1 MSFQPTPYLDCHICE
16 IEILATAN
24 ISSNTTAIN
33 LGNILIDTGGQIT
46 VASNFITFPANMEF
60 FVKSNLV
67 CQSVNGGTTITLA
80 YTTFKDASNNP
91 LQYQA
96 TGQGAARTGA
106 NSGTSFQSTDCF
118 MCLFSSASARSAKLT
133 LDYATAEQPTSI
145 PYNSATSYIPNSTIT
160 ILYK

>member
-16 IEILATAN
+16 IEILATAS

-33 LGNILIDTGGQIT
+33 LGNILVDTGGQIT
-46 VASNFITFPANMEF
+46 VANNFITFPANREF
-60 FVKSNLV
+60 FVKANLV
-67 CQSVNGGTTITLA
+67 CQSVNGGSTITLA
-80 YTTFKDASNNP
+80 YTTFKDASNNA

-118 MCLFSSASARSAKLT
+118 MCLFTSASSRSAKLT
-133 LDYATAEQPTSI
+133 LDYASVAQPTSI

-160 ILYK
+160 ILYR